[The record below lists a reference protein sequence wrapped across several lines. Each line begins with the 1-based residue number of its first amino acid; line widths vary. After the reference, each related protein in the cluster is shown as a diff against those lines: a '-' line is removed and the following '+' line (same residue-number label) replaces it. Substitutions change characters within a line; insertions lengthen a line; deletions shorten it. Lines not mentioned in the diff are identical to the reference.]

1 MKLKTGILFAILCLA
16 ADMHAGELKK
26 MENDKFKVEFNADNG
41 GLKTLVLKN
50 DADRMNWIEGL
61 GTWGVPAGMEFL
73 GAEQKDGKAVSRYR
87 RGVLELTVERTM
99 GSDFLRERFSFRNTA
114 PYDLYFQRGELGVFA
129 TFNDNYTD
137 AETCEKR
144 RCNTHIWCG
153 GENAYVHALKMGEF
167 HTELA
172 LILTQGSLD
181 AYSVRRV
188 AKEISND
195 RGDFILHPA
204 PSHFLPGE
212 TKVLEWELAA
222 FPAGAFRHELLKR
235 PNSAYLSFELE
246 TIFPDE
252 RFRVTAECG
261 SKPET
266 AEVFCNGDKIPFRIE
281 GNSVLAEHAPE
292 KTGEHKFEFR
302 INGRS
307 FRANGFVSEDLETVI
322 DRRIRFIIR
331 KQQMTDPRSPLCG
344 AYLIYDCE
352 ENAPYFSYANANHN
366 ACRERFGMGLL
377 IARRLQRK
385 HDDEMEKSLKLFE
398 QFLLREVFDTE
409 TGEVCNNIG
418 KNAKFKRLYNAPW
431 LITFWLEMHRL
442 YKDDRYLVW
451 IERSM
456 RNYYGKGGAKFY
468 PNGSIFSDAVKAIR
482 DAGKT
487 GTARELAGLVRTHVE
502 NIRAN
507 GVLYPP
513 HEVRFEQTIVTPAL
527 SILSAYYN
535 LIERDPALLEEAKR
549 HAAILK
555 RFNGDQPDH
564 KWNSLPIR
572 HWDGYWFGKRALYG
586 DTLHYW
592 SCLSAYAFLLHAQ
605 GTGDN
610 ALRMQAKK
618 TLRNLLCLFF
628 PDGTASC
635 AYLHP
640 YSVTM
645 LNPDGS
651 EIAPARRGEFFDPWA
666 NDQDFALYYIL
677 RAEDETDLSLKGN

>member
-16 ADMHAGELKK
+16 AGMHAGELKK
-26 MENDKFKVEFNADNG
+26 MENDKFTVEFNADNG

-87 RGVLELTVERTM
+87 RGVLELTVERSM

-144 RCNTHIWCG
+144 RCNAHLWCG

-235 PNSAYLSFELE
+235 PNSAYLSFEQE
-246 TIFPDE
+246 TVFPDE
-252 RFRVTAECG
+252 RFRITAECG

-307 FRANGFVSEDLETVI
+307 FRANGFVSENLETLV

-456 RNYYGKGGAKFY
+456 RDYYGKGGAKFY
-468 PNGSIFSDAVKAIR
+468 PNGSVFSDAVKAVR

-487 GTARELAGLVRTHVE
+487 ETARELAGLVRTHVE

-592 SCLSAYAFLLHAQ
+592 SCLSAYASLLHAQ

-610 ALRMQAKK
+610 TLRMQAKK